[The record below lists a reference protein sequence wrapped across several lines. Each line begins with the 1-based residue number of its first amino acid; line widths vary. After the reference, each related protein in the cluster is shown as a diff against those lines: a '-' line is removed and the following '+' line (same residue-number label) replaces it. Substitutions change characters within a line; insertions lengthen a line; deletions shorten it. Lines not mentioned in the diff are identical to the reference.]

1 MTVEEWL
8 GEDNQLGTDIWTK
21 KYCNEGESF
30 DEWVGRISGGNEEI
44 AQYIRE
50 KKFLFGGRILSNRG
64 LDKEGRKVTYS
75 NCYVVD
81 PPEDNIESIFDCAK
95 KLARTYSY
103 GGGCGVDIS
112 KLSPRGARINNAAK
126 ETSGSVS
133 FMELY
138 SLVTALIGQNGRR
151 GALMISIDC
160 SHPDV
165 EEFIDLKTDLEKV
178 TKANISVRIHEDFME
193 AVKKNE
199 DYLLHYTREATG
211 QVIEKQINA
220 RELFRKIAETNW
232 DYAEPGAL
240 FWDRIEGWN
249 LLSNTKDFSYAGVNP
264 CAEEPLP
271 AGGSC
276 LLGSINLS
284 AFVNDPFTDHAQFD
298 FEGLKHCVEVS
309 VGALNEVLEEG
320 LPLHPLE
327 EQQESVARWRQI
339 GLGIMGLADCL
350 IKLGLAYGEEDAV
363 AMCDKIG
370 FAMADSAI
378 AASAKLAKEKGAYP
392 ACEINEVMSTP
403 YFLAN
408 TSEKTRELVK
418 KYGLR
423 NSQLLTIAPTGTLST
438 MLGISGGIEPV
449 YANYYERKTESLHG
463 TDVYYKVYTKIV
475 ETYMKQFGIKS
486 DAELPD
492 YFVTAMT
499 LDYRQRIDMQSV
511 WQQHIDA
518 SISST
523 VKVPNGFTVEETEG
537 LYMYAYEKGLK
548 GITIFRDG
556 CKRIGI
562 LNTDLKKEKK
572 EVTAGEGL
580 KRGEI
585 LLVTDDVVGKKR
597 KLVTGCGSLHCIA
610 LFDPNTGALLETYLS
625 KGSTGGCNNFM
636 VGLSRM
642 ISISARGGISIE
654 TIVDQLNS
662 SGSCPSYTA
671 RRVTRKDTSRGACC
685 PMAVGNALMD
695 MYNEMQAELAAKEN
709 CEAEKPVKKVKK
721 VPKPKAVSTELDK
734 DKMYCPECGEPLIF
748 EEGCNICK
756 SCGWSK
762 CH

>member
-1 MTVEEWL
+1 MNVEEWL
-8 GEDNQLGTDIWTK
+8 GSENQLGMDIWNK
-21 KYCNEGESF
+21 KYRNEQEDFEG
-30 DEWVGRISGGNEEI
+30 WIARVSGGNEEI
-44 AQYIRE
+44 AKYIKE

-64 LDKEGRKVTYS
+64 LDKQGKKVTYS
-75 NCYVVD
+75 NCYVVE

-112 KLSPRGARINNAAK
+112 KLSPRGAKINNAAK
-126 ETSGSVS
+126 ETSGAVS

-138 SLVTALIGQNGRR
+138 SLVTSLIGQNGRR

-165 EEFIDLKTDLEKV
+165 QEFIELKTDLEKV
-178 TKANISVRIHEDFME
+178 NTANISVRIHEDFME

-199 DYLLHYTREATG
+199 EYRLHYTREVTG
-211 QVIEKQINA
+211 QVIERMVNA
-220 RELFRKIAETNW
+220 RELFHRITETNW

-240 FWDRIEGWN
+240 FWDRITGWN
-249 LLSNTKDFSYAGVNP
+249 LLSNTKEFSYAGVNP

-284 AFVNDPFTDHAQFD
+284 AFVENPFTEEAYFD
-298 FEGLKHCVEVS
+298 FEEFKRCVQAS
-309 VGALNEVLEEG
+309 VKALNEVLEEG
-320 LPLHPLE
+320 LPLHPLP
-327 EQQESVARWRQI
+327 EQRESVSQWRQI
-339 GLGIMGLADCL
+339 GLGIMGLADAL
-350 IKLGLAYGEEDAV
+350 IKLGLTYGEEDAV
-363 AMCDKIG
+363 SVCDRIG
-370 FAMADSAI
+370 FAMADTAI
-378 AASAKLAKEKGAYP
+378 SASAKLAKELGTFPK
-392 ACEINEVMSTP
+392 CKVEEIMETP

-408 TSEKTRELVK
+408 TTEGTKELVR

-438 MLGISGGIEPV
+438 MLGISGGIEPI

-463 TDVYYKVYTKIV
+463 EDVYYRVYTKIV
-475 ETYMKQFGIKS
+475 KDFMEEHKVS
-486 DAELPD
+486 DDRLLPD

-499 LDYRQRIDMQSV
+499 LDYHQRIDMQSI
-511 WQQHIDA
+511 WQKHIDA

-523 VKVPNGFTVEETEG
+523 VNVPSGFTVEETEN
-537 LYMYAYEKGLK
+537 LYLYAFEQGLK

-562 LNTDLKKEKK
+562 LNTKETKKI
-572 EVTAGEGL
+572 TAGEGL

-585 LLVTDDVVGKKR
+585 ILVTDDVVGKKR
-597 KLVTGCGSLHCIA
+597 KLITGCGSLHCIA
-610 LFDPNTGALLETYLS
+610 LFDPHTGALLETYLS

-642 ISISARGGISIE
+642 ISISARGGIDIE

-671 RRVTRKDTSRGACC
+671 RRVTRKDTSKGACC

-695 MYNEMQAELAAKEN
+695 MYKEMQEELSQK
-709 CEAEKPVKKVKK
+709 AEKEEKGKKI
-721 VPKPKAVSTELDK
+721 PKPKAVPVREET
-734 DKMYCPECGEPLIF
+734 DKMYCPECGEPLVF

>member
-8 GEDNQLGTDIWTK
+8 GEENQLGTDIWTK

-112 KLSPRGARINNAAK
+112 RLSPRGARINNAAK

-199 DYLLHYTREATG
+199 DYLLHYTRQATG
-211 QVIEKQINA
+211 QVIEKQVNA
-220 RELFRKIAETNW
+220 RDLFRKIAETNW

-249 LLSNTKDFSYAGVNP
+249 LLSNTKEFSYAGVNP

-284 AFVNDPFTDHAQFD
+284 AFVTDPFTDHAQFD

-327 EQQESVARWRQI
+327 EQQESVAKWRQI

-363 AMCDKIG
+363 NMCDKIG

-392 ACEINEVMSTP
+392 ACEIDEVMSTP

-408 TSEKTRELVK
+408 TTEKTRELVK

-475 ETYMKQFGIKS
+475 EAYMKQFGIKS

-499 LDYRQRIDMQSV
+499 LDYRQRIDMQSI

-523 VKVPNGFTVEETEG
+523 VNVPNGFTVEETEG

-562 LNTDLKKEKK
+562 LNTDMKKEKK

-695 MYNEMQAELAAKEN
+695 MYNEMQEELAAKEN
-709 CEAEKPVKKVKK
+709 CESEKPIKKVKK
-721 VPKPKAVSTELDK
+721 VPKPKAVSAELDK
-734 DKMYCPECGEPLIF
+734 DKMYCPECGEPLVF

>member
-1 MTVEEWL
+1 MTIEDWL
-8 GEDNQLGTDIWTK
+8 GQENQLGMDIWTK
-21 KYCNEGESF
+21 KYCSEGEDF
-30 DEWVGRISGGNEEI
+30 EAWIQRISGGNEEI
-44 AQYIRE
+44 GRYIKE

-64 LDKEGRKVTYS
+64 LNKQGRKVTYS
-75 NCYVVD
+75 NCYVIA
-81 PPEDNIESIFDCAK
+81 PPEDEIESIFECAK

-112 KLSPRGARINNAAK
+112 KLSPRGAKINNAAK
-126 ETSGSVS
+126 ETSGAVS

-165 EEFIDLKTDLEKV
+165 AEFIELKTDLDKV
-178 TKANISVRIHEDFME
+178 TKANISIRIHEDFME

-199 DYLLHYTREATG
+199 EYLLHYTRETTG
-211 QVIEKQINA
+211 EVIEKRVNA
-220 RELFRKIAETNW
+220 RELFRRITETNW

-240 FWDRIEGWN
+240 FWDRITGWN
-249 LLSNTKDFSYAGVNP
+249 LLSNTKEFSYAGVNP

-276 LLGSINLS
+276 LLGSVNL
-284 AFVNDPFTDHAQFD
+284 AQFVENPFTDEAFFD
-298 FEGLKHCVEVS
+298 FDGFKLCVQAS
-309 VGALNEVLEEG
+309 VKALNEVLEEG
-320 LPLHPLE
+320 LPLHPLP
-327 EQQESVARWRQI
+327 EQRESVAQWRQI
-339 GLGIMGLADCL
+339 GLGIMGLADAL
-350 IKLGLAYGEEDAV
+350 IKLGLTYGEEDAV
-363 AMCDKIG
+363 KMCDKIG
-370 FAMADSAI
+370 FAMADTAI
-378 AASAKLAKEKGAYP
+378 AASAKLAKEQGAFP
-392 ACEINEVMSTP
+392 QCKVEEIVETP

-408 TSEKTRELVK
+408 TTEKTRELVRK
-418 KYGLR
+418 HGLR

-463 TDVYYKVYTKIV
+463 ADVYYKVYTKIV
-475 ETYMKQFGIKS
+475 ESYMKEHNLTDDKQ
-486 DAELPD
+486 LPD

-499 LDYRQRIDMQSV
+499 LDYRQRIDMQSI
-511 WQQHIDA
+511 WQRHIDA

-523 VKVPNGFTVEETEG
+523 VNVPESFTVEETES
-537 LYMYAYEKGLK
+537 LYMYAFEQGLK

-562 LNTDLKKEKK
+562 LNTKETKT
-572 EVTAGEGL
+572 VTAGEGL

-585 LLVTDDVVGKKR
+585 ILVTDDVVGKKR
-597 KLVTGCGSLHCIA
+597 KLITGCGSLHCIA
-610 LFDPNTGALLETYLS
+610 LFDPHTGALLETYLS

-642 ISISARGGISIE
+642 ISISARGGIDIE

-671 RRVTRKDTSRGACC
+671 RRVTRKDTSKGACC

-695 MYNEMQAELAAKEN
+695 MYREMQEELSRKG
-709 CEAEKPVKKVKK
+709 EKKDSGKVKK
-721 VPKPKAVSTELDK
+721 APKPKAVTKREETDK
-734 DKMYCPECGEPLIF
+734 IYCPECGEPLVF

>member
-1 MTVEEWL
+1 MNVEEWL
-8 GEDNQLGTDIWTK
+8 GSENQLGMDIWNK
-21 KYCNEGESF
+21 KYRNEQEDFEG
-30 DEWVGRISGGNEEI
+30 WITRVSGGNEEI
-44 AQYIRE
+44 AKYIKE

-64 LDKEGRKVTYS
+64 MDKQGKKVTYS
-75 NCYVVD
+75 NCYVVE

-112 KLSPRGARINNAAK
+112 KLSPKGAKINNAAK
-126 ETSGSVS
+126 ETSGAVS

-138 SLVTALIGQNGRR
+138 SLVTSLIGQNGRR

-165 EEFIDLKTDLEKV
+165 QEFIELKTDLEKV
-178 TKANISVRIHEDFME
+178 NTANISVRIHEDFME

-199 DYLLHYTREATG
+199 EYCLHYTRQETG
-211 QVIEKQINA
+211 EVIERMVNA
-220 RELFRKIAETNW
+220 RELFHRITETNW

-240 FWDRIEGWN
+240 FWDRITGWN
-249 LLSNTKDFSYAGVNP
+249 LLSNTKEFSYAGVNP

-284 AFVNDPFTDHAQFD
+284 AFVENPFTEEAYFD
-298 FEGLKHCVEVS
+298 FEEFKRCVQAS
-309 VGALNEVLEEG
+309 VKALNEVLEEG
-320 LPLHPLE
+320 LPLHPLP
-327 EQQESVARWRQI
+327 EQRKSVSQWRQI
-339 GLGIMGLADCL
+339 GLGIMGLADAL
-350 IKLGLAYGEEDAV
+350 IKLGLVYGEEDAV
-363 AMCDKIG
+363 SICDRIG
-370 FAMADSAI
+370 FAMADTAI
-378 AASAKLAKEKGAYP
+378 SASAKLAKELGTFSK
-392 ACEINEVMSTP
+392 CKVEEIMETP

-408 TSEKTRELVK
+408 TTEGTKELVR

-438 MLGISGGIEPV
+438 MLGISGGIEPI

-463 TDVYYKVYTKIV
+463 EDVYYRVYTKIV
-475 ETYMKQFGIKS
+475 KDFMEEHKVS
-486 DAELPD
+486 DDRLLPD

-499 LDYRQRIDMQSV
+499 LDYHQRIDMQSI
-511 WQQHIDA
+511 WQRHIDA

-523 VKVPNGFTVEETEG
+523 VNVPSGFTVEETEN
-537 LYMYAYEKGLK
+537 LYLYAFEQGLK

-556 CKRIGI
+556 CKRVGI
-562 LNTDLKKEKK
+562 LNTKETKKI
-572 EVTAGEGL
+572 TAGEGL

-585 LLVTDDVVGKKR
+585 ILVTDDVVGKKR
-597 KLVTGCGSLHCIA
+597 KLITGCGSLHCIA
-610 LFDPNTGALLETYLS
+610 LFDPHTGALLETYLS

-642 ISISARGGISIE
+642 ISISARGGIDIE

-671 RRVTRKDTSRGACC
+671 RRVTRKDTSKGACC

-695 MYNEMQAELAAKEN
+695 MYKEMQEELSQKVGKD
-709 CEAEKPVKKVKK
+709 EKGKKI
-721 VPKPKAVSTELDK
+721 PKPKAVPVRGET
-734 DKMYCPECGEPLIF
+734 DKMYCPECGEPLVF

>member
-8 GEDNQLGTDIWTK
+8 GEENQLGTDIWTK
-21 KYCNEGESF
+21 KYCSEGEDF
-30 DEWVGRISGGNEEI
+30 EAWIRRISGGNEEI
-44 AQYIRE
+44 GTYIKE

-64 LDKEGRKVTYS
+64 LHKQGRKVTYS
-75 NCYVVD
+75 NCYVVA
-81 PPEDNIESIFDCAK
+81 PPEDEIESIFDCAK

-112 KLSPRGARINNAAK
+112 KLSPRGAKINNAAK
-126 ETSGSVS
+126 ETSGAVS

-165 EEFIDLKTDLEKV
+165 REFIELKTDLEKV
-178 TKANISVRIHEDFME
+178 TTANISVRIHEDFME
-193 AVKKNE
+193 AVKKNAE
-199 DYLLHYTREATG
+199 YTLHYTREATG
-211 QVIEKQINA
+211 EVIEKTVNA
-220 RELFRKIAETNW
+220 RELFRRITETNW

-240 FWDRIEGWN
+240 FWDRITSWN
-249 LLSNTKDFSYAGVNP
+249 LLSNTKEFSYAGVNP

-276 LLGSINLS
+276 LLGSVNLS
-284 AFVNDPFTDHAQFD
+284 AFVQNPFTEEAFFD
-298 FEGLKHCVEVS
+298 FEGFKQCVQVS
-309 VGALNEVLEEG
+309 VKALNEVLEEG
-320 LPLHPLE
+320 LPLHPLP
-327 EQQESVARWRQI
+327 EQRESVAQWRQI
-339 GLGIMGLADCL
+339 GLGIMGLADAL
-350 IKLGLAYGEEDAV
+350 IKLGLTYGETDAV
-363 AMCDKIG
+363 TMCDKIG
-370 FAMADSAI
+370 FAMADTAI
-378 AASAKLAKEKGAYP
+378 AASAKMAKELGAFEK
-392 ACEINEVMSTP
+392 CKVEEIMETP

-408 TSEKTRELVK
+408 TTEKTRELVRK
-418 KYGLR
+418 HGLR

-475 ETYMKQFGIKS
+475 EDYMKKHGIK
-486 DAELPD
+486 DDKNLPD

-499 LDYRQRIDMQSV
+499 LDYRQRIDMQSI
-511 WQQHIDA
+511 WQKHIDA

-523 VKVPNGFTVEETEG
+523 VNVPQSFTVEETEN
-537 LYMYAYEKGLK
+537 LYLYAFEQGLK

-562 LNTDLKKEKK
+562 LSTSETKPKT
-572 EVTAGEGL
+572 VTAGDGL
-580 KRGEI
+580 GRGEI

-597 KLVTGCGSLHCIA
+597 KLITGCGSLHCIA
-610 LFDPNTGALLETYLS
+610 LFDPHTGALLETYLS

-642 ISISARGGISIE
+642 ISISARGGIPIE

-671 RRVTRKDTSRGACC
+671 RRVTRKDTSKGACC

-695 MYNEMQAELAAKEN
+695 MYREMQTELAQKEDSVPQ
-709 CEAEKPVKKVKK
+709 AVVKKP
-721 VPKPKAVSTELDK
+721 PKPKAVKASEES
-734 DKMYCPECGEPLIF
+734 DKMYCPECGEPLVF

>member
-408 TSEKTRELVK
+408 TSEKTREQVK

-423 NSQLLTIAPTGTLST
+423 NSQHLTIAPTGTLST

-523 VKVPNGFTVEETEG
+523 VNVPNGFTVEETEG

>member
-1 MTVEEWL
+1 MTIEDWL
-8 GEDNQLGTDIWTK
+8 GQENQLGMDIWTK
-21 KYCNEGESF
+21 KYCSEGEDF
-30 DEWVGRISGGNEEI
+30 EAWIQRISGGNEEI
-44 AQYIRE
+44 GRYIKE

-64 LDKEGRKVTYS
+64 LNKQGSKVTYS
-75 NCYVVD
+75 NCYVIA
-81 PPEDNIESIFDCAK
+81 PPGDEIESIFECAK

-112 KLSPRGARINNAAK
+112 KLSPRGAKINNAAK
-126 ETSGSVS
+126 ETSGAVS
-133 FMELY
+133 FMEFY

-160 SHPDV
+160 SHPDMA
-165 EEFIDLKTDLEKV
+165 EFIELKTDLDKV
-178 TKANISVRIHEDFME
+178 TKANISIRIHEDFME

-199 DYLLHYTREATG
+199 EYLLHYTRETTG
-211 QVIEKQINA
+211 EVIEKRVNA
-220 RELFRKIAETNW
+220 RELFRRITETNW

-240 FWDRIEGWN
+240 FWDRITGWN
-249 LLSNTKDFSYAGVNP
+249 LLSNTKEFSYAGVNP

-276 LLGSINLS
+276 LLGSVNL
-284 AFVNDPFTDHAQFD
+284 AQFVENPFTDEAFFD
-298 FEGLKHCVEVS
+298 FDGFKLCVQAS
-309 VGALNEVLEEG
+309 VKALNEVLEEG
-320 LPLHPLE
+320 LPLHPLP
-327 EQQESVARWRQI
+327 EQRESVAQWRQI
-339 GLGIMGLADCL
+339 GLGIMGLADAL
-350 IKLGLAYGEEDAV
+350 IKLGLTYGEEDAV
-363 AMCDKIG
+363 KMCDKIG
-370 FAMADSAI
+370 FAMADTAI
-378 AASAKLAKEKGAYP
+378 AASAKLAKEQGAFP
-392 ACEINEVMSTP
+392 QCKVEEVMETP

-408 TSEKTRELVK
+408 TTEKTRELVRK
-418 KYGLR
+418 HGLR

-463 TDVYYKVYTKIV
+463 ADVYYKVYTKIV
-475 ETYMKQFGIKS
+475 ESYMKEHNLTDDKQ
-486 DAELPD
+486 LPD

-499 LDYRQRIDMQSV
+499 LDYRQRIDMQSI
-511 WQQHIDA
+511 WQRHIDA

-523 VKVPNGFTVEETEG
+523 VNVPESFTVEETES
-537 LYMYAYEKGLK
+537 LYMYAFEQGLK

-562 LNTDLKKEKK
+562 LNTKETKT
-572 EVTAGEGL
+572 VTAGEGL

-585 LLVTDDVVGKKR
+585 ILVTDDVVGKKR
-597 KLVTGCGSLHCIA
+597 KLITGCGSLHCIA
-610 LFDPNTGALLETYLS
+610 LFDPHTGALLETYLS

-642 ISISARGGISIE
+642 ISISARGGIDIE

-671 RRVTRKDTSRGACC
+671 RRVTRKDTSKGACC

-695 MYNEMQAELAAKEN
+695 MYREMQEELSQKG
-709 CEAEKPVKKVKK
+709 EKKDSGKVKK
-721 VPKPKAVSTELDK
+721 APKPKAVTKREETDK
-734 DKMYCPECGEPLIF
+734 IYCPECGEPLVF

>member
-8 GEDNQLGTDIWTK
+8 GEENQLGTDIWTK

-199 DYLLHYTREATG
+199 DYLLHYTRQATG
-211 QVIEKQINA
+211 QVIEKQVNA
-220 RELFRKIAETNW
+220 RDLFRKIAETNW

-249 LLSNTKDFSYAGVNP
+249 LLSNTKEFSYAGVNP

-284 AFVNDPFTDHAQFD
+284 AFVTDPFTDHAQFD

-320 LPLHPLE
+320 LPLHPLQ
-327 EQQESVARWRQI
+327 EQQESVAKWRQI

-363 AMCDKIG
+363 VMCDKIG

-392 ACEINEVMSTP
+392 ACEIDEVMSTP

-408 TSEKTRELVK
+408 TTEKTRELVK

-475 ETYMKQFGIKS
+475 EAYMKQFGIKS

-499 LDYRQRIDMQSV
+499 LDYRQRIDMQSI

-523 VKVPNGFTVEETEG
+523 VNVPNGFTVEETEG

-562 LNTDLKKEKK
+562 LNTDMKKEKK

-695 MYNEMQAELAAKEN
+695 MYNEMQEELAAKEN
-709 CEAEKPVKKVKK
+709 CESEKPVKKVKK
-721 VPKPKAVSTELDK
+721 VPKPKAVSAELDK
-734 DKMYCPECGEPLIF
+734 DKMYCPECGEPLVF

>member
-1 MTVEEWL
+1 MNVEEWL
-8 GEDNQLGTDIWTK
+8 GSENQLGMDIWNK
-21 KYCNEGESF
+21 KYRNEQEDFEG
-30 DEWVGRISGGNEEI
+30 WITRVSGGNEEI
-44 AQYIRE
+44 AKYIKE

-64 LDKEGRKVTYS
+64 MDKQGKKVTYS
-75 NCYVVD
+75 NCYVVE

-112 KLSPRGARINNAAK
+112 KLSPKGAKINNAAK
-126 ETSGSVS
+126 ETSGAVS

-138 SLVTALIGQNGRR
+138 SLVTSLIGQNGRR

-165 EEFIDLKTDLEKV
+165 QEFIELKTDLEKV
-178 TKANISVRIHEDFME
+178 NTANISVRIHEDFME

-199 DYLLHYTREATG
+199 EYCLHYTRQETG
-211 QVIEKQINA
+211 EVIERMVNA
-220 RELFRKIAETNW
+220 RELFHRITETNW

-240 FWDRIEGWN
+240 FWDRITGWN
-249 LLSNTKDFSYAGVNP
+249 LLSNTKEFSYAGVNP

-284 AFVNDPFTDHAQFD
+284 AFVENPFTEEAYFD
-298 FEGLKHCVEVS
+298 FEEFKRCVQAS
-309 VGALNEVLEEG
+309 VKALNEVLEEG
-320 LPLHPLE
+320 LPLHPLP
-327 EQQESVARWRQI
+327 EQRESVSQWRQI
-339 GLGIMGLADCL
+339 GLGIMGLADAL
-350 IKLGLAYGEEDAV
+350 IKLGLVYGEEDAV
-363 AMCDKIG
+363 SICDRIG
-370 FAMADSAI
+370 FAMADTAI
-378 AASAKLAKEKGAYP
+378 SASAKLAKELGTFPK
-392 ACEINEVMSTP
+392 CKVEEIMETP

-408 TSEKTRELVK
+408 TTEGTKELVR

-438 MLGISGGIEPV
+438 MLGISGGIEPI

-463 TDVYYKVYTKIV
+463 EDVYYRIYTKIV
-475 ETYMKQFGIKS
+475 KDFMEEHKVS
-486 DAELPD
+486 DDRLLPD

-499 LDYRQRIDMQSV
+499 LDYHQRIDMQSI
-511 WQQHIDA
+511 WQRHIDA

-523 VKVPNGFTVEETEG
+523 VNVPSGFTVEETEN
-537 LYMYAYEKGLK
+537 LYLYAFEQGLK

-556 CKRIGI
+556 CKRVGI
-562 LNTDLKKEKK
+562 LNTKETKKI
-572 EVTAGEGL
+572 TAGEGL

-585 LLVTDDVVGKKR
+585 ILVTDDVVGKKR
-597 KLVTGCGSLHCIA
+597 KLITGCGSLHCIA
-610 LFDPNTGALLETYLS
+610 LFDPHTGALLETYLS

-642 ISISARGGISIE
+642 ISISARGGIDIE

-671 RRVTRKDTSRGACC
+671 RRVTRKDTSKGACC

-695 MYNEMQAELAAKEN
+695 MYKEMQEELSQKAGKD
-709 CEAEKPVKKVKK
+709 EKGKKI
-721 VPKPKAVSTELDK
+721 PKPKAVPVRGET
-734 DKMYCPECGEPLIF
+734 DKMYCPECGEPLVF

>member
-523 VKVPNGFTVEETEG
+523 VNVPNGFTVEETEG

>member
-1 MTVEEWL
+1 MTIEDWL
-8 GEDNQLGTDIWTK
+8 GQENQLGMDIWTK
-21 KYCNEGESF
+21 KYCSEGEDF
-30 DEWVGRISGGNEEI
+30 EAWIQRISGGNEEI
-44 AQYIRE
+44 GRYIKE

-64 LDKEGRKVTYS
+64 LNKQGRKVTYS
-75 NCYVVD
+75 NCYVIA
-81 PPEDNIESIFDCAK
+81 PPEDEIESIFECAK

-112 KLSPRGARINNAAK
+112 KLSPRGAKINNAAK
-126 ETSGSVS
+126 ETSGAVS

-151 GALMISIDC
+151 GALMISNDC

-165 EEFIDLKTDLEKV
+165 AEFIELKTDLDKV
-178 TKANISVRIHEDFME
+178 TKANISIRIHEDFME

-199 DYLLHYTREATG
+199 EYLLHYTRETTG
-211 QVIEKQINA
+211 EVIEKRVNA
-220 RELFRKIAETNW
+220 RELFRRITETNW

-240 FWDRIEGWN
+240 FWDRITGWN
-249 LLSNTKDFSYAGVNP
+249 LLSNTKEFSYAGVNP

-276 LLGSINLS
+276 LLGSVNL
-284 AFVNDPFTDHAQFD
+284 AQFVENPFTDEAFFD
-298 FEGLKHCVEVS
+298 FDGFKLCVQAS
-309 VGALNEVLEEG
+309 VKALNEVLEEG
-320 LPLHPLE
+320 LPLHPLP
-327 EQQESVARWRQI
+327 EQRESVAQWRQI
-339 GLGIMGLADCL
+339 GLGIMGLADAL
-350 IKLGLAYGEEDAV
+350 IKLGLTYGEEDAV
-363 AMCDKIG
+363 KMCDKIG
-370 FAMADSAI
+370 FAMADTAI
-378 AASAKLAKEKGAYP
+378 AASAKLAKEQGAFP
-392 ACEINEVMSTP
+392 QCKVEEIMETP

-408 TSEKTRELVK
+408 TTEKTRELVRK
-418 KYGLR
+418 HGLR

-463 TDVYYKVYTKIV
+463 ADVYYKVYTKIV
-475 ETYMKQFGIKS
+475 ESYMKEHNLTDDKQ
-486 DAELPD
+486 LPD

-499 LDYRQRIDMQSV
+499 LDYRQRIDMQSI
-511 WQQHIDA
+511 WQRHIDA

-523 VKVPNGFTVEETEG
+523 VNVPESFTVEETES
-537 LYMYAYEKGLK
+537 LYMYAFEQGLK

-562 LNTDLKKEKK
+562 LNTKETKT
-572 EVTAGEGL
+572 VTAGEGL

-585 LLVTDDVVGKKR
+585 ILVTDDVVGKKR
-597 KLVTGCGSLHCIA
+597 KLITGCGSLHCIA
-610 LFDPNTGALLETYLS
+610 LFDPHTGALLETYLS

-642 ISISARGGISIE
+642 ISISARGGIDIE

-671 RRVTRKDTSRGACC
+671 RRVTRKDTSKGACC

-695 MYNEMQAELAAKEN
+695 MYREMQEELSQKG
-709 CEAEKPVKKVKK
+709 EKKDSGKVKK
-721 VPKPKAVSTELDK
+721 APKPKAVTKREETDK
-734 DKMYCPECGEPLIF
+734 IYCPECGEPLVF

>member
-8 GEDNQLGTDIWTK
+8 GEENQLGTDIWTK
-21 KYCNEGESF
+21 KYCNDGESF
-30 DEWVGRISGGNEEI
+30 DQWLDRISGGNGEI
-44 AQYIRE
+44 AEYIRQ

-64 LDKEGRKVTYS
+64 LDQQGRKVTYS
-75 NCYVVD
+75 NCYVIE

-112 KLSPRGARINNAAK
+112 KLSPRGAKINNAAK

-193 AVKKNE
+193 AVKNNE

-211 QVIEKQINA
+211 EVIEKTVNA
-220 RELFRKIAETNW
+220 RDLFRRIAETNW

-249 LLSNTKDFSYAGVNP
+249 LLSNTEEFSYAGVNP

-284 AFVNDPFTDHAQFD
+284 EFVQDPFTDHAQFD
-298 FEGLKHCVEVS
+298 FEGLKHCVAVS
-309 VGALNEVLEEG
+309 VRALNEVLEEG
-320 LPLHPLE
+320 LPLHPLK
-327 EQQESVARWRQI
+327 EQQDSVGEWRQI

-350 IKLGLAYGEEDAV
+350 IKLGLTYGEEDAV
-363 AMCDKIG
+363 NMCDNIG

-378 AASAKLAKEKGAYP
+378 AASALLAKEKGAFEK
-392 ACEINEVMSTP
+392 CNIDEIMSTP
-403 YFLAN
+403 FFEAN
-408 TSEKTRELVK
+408 TSEKTRELVR

-475 ETYMKQFGIKS
+475 ENYMRQFGLKS
-486 DAELPD
+486 DTELPD
-492 YFVTAMT
+492 YFVTAMM
-499 LDYRQRIDMQSV
+499 LDYRQDSLLLIRMLLLTIRQIIRIFLNLNPII
-511 WQQHIDA
+511 H
-518 SISST
+518 SSQRT
-523 VKVPNGFTVEETEG
+523 IIHKIVEKTK
-537 LYMYAYEKGLK
+537 A
-548 GITIFRDG
+548 
-556 CKRIGI
+556 
-562 LNTDLKKEKK
+562 
-572 EVTAGEGL
+572 
-580 KRGEI
+580 EI
-585 LLVTDDVVGKKR
+585 
-597 KLVTGCGSLHCIA
+597 
-610 LFDPNTGALLETYLS
+610 
-625 KGSTGGCNNFM
+625 
-636 VGLSRM
+636 
-642 ISISARGGISIE
+642 
-654 TIVDQLNS
+654 
-662 SGSCPSYTA
+662 
-671 RRVTRKDTSRGACC
+671 RVETSRTRSHSSQIQIKDRLSQCNQCNQCNQFSRYSQLIHKG
-685 PMAVGNALMD
+685 MI
-695 MYNEMQAELAAKEN
+695 KEIRRIPN
-709 CEAEKPVKKVKK
+709 
-721 VPKPKAVSTELDK
+721 LFR
-734 DKMYCPECGEPLIF
+734 L
-748 EEGCNICK
+748 
-756 SCGWSK
+756 
-762 CH
+762 

>member
-44 AQYIRE
+44 ARYIRE

-112 KLSPRGARINNAAK
+112 RLSPRGARINNAAK

-199 DYLLHYTREATG
+199 DYLLHYTRQATG
-211 QVIEKQINA
+211 QVIEKQVNA
-220 RELFRKIAETNW
+220 RDLFRKIAETNW

-249 LLSNTKDFSYAGVNP
+249 LLSNTKEFSYAGVNP

-284 AFVNDPFTDHAQFD
+284 AFVTDPFTDHAQFD

-320 LPLHPLE
+320 LPLHPLQ
-327 EQQESVARWRQI
+327 EQQESVAKWRQI

-363 AMCDKIG
+363 VMCDKIG

-392 ACEINEVMSTP
+392 ACEIDEVMSTP

-408 TSEKTRELVK
+408 TTEKTRELVK

-499 LDYRQRIDMQSV
+499 LDYRQRIDMQSI

-523 VKVPNGFTVEETEG
+523 VNVPNGFTVEETEG

-562 LNTDLKKEKK
+562 LNTDMKKEKK

-695 MYNEMQAELAAKEN
+695 MYNEMQEELAAKEN
-709 CEAEKPVKKVKK
+709 CESEKPVKKVKK
-721 VPKPKAVSTELDK
+721 VPKPKAVSAELDK
-734 DKMYCPECGEPLIF
+734 DKMYCPECGEPLVF